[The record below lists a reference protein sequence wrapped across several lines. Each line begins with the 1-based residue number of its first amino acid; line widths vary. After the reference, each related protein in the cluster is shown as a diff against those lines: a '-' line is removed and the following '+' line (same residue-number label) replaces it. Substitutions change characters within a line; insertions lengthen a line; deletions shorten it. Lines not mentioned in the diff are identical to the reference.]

1 MSKKALGAVLV
12 LLALLAT
19 GSASP
24 CTMVTAE
31 QEGNVLVGNNEDATE
46 PNTKVW
52 FVPPE
57 QGRYGG
63 IYFGWDERWPQGGM
77 NDQGLVFDIFRTPYL
92 EIKRSQNKPRSEEFI
107 TRKVMA
113 EAATVK
119 EALDILDRFSLTGL
133 EYGQLMYVDRT
144 GDAAIFEGDVI
155 HRRNGPHM
163 IATNFYLSQIE
174 EGVGIT
180 CPRYKIAD
188 EMLTTM
194 TPSVET
200 FRKILNATHF
210 EGNWGGTQ
218 YSNIYMPEKGQIHLY
233 HFHNYDEVVIFD
245 IQEEL
250 AKGARSMEIAD
261 LFPRNFAYLTYLEA
275 QPETATAVLARTLKE
290 NGIEAA
296 VEQARLMTE
305 GWQELEP
312 IFQRYFSDSPV
323 EIAGAAQNWKPAS
336 IAGQHKTRD
345 LQIGPSHLK
354 DLARDLGLA
363 GQVEEAIRLL
373 QANAELYPGTLENH
387 YWLGVFFRDLGQYAR
402 AREHLTRAE
411 EISPGNP
418 WVEQALIQLEQAEE
432 QSSSGREEA

>member
-1 MSKKALGAVLV
+1 MSDRTLGALLV
-12 LLALLAT
+12 FLALLAT

-31 QEGNVLVGNNEDATE
+31 QEGVVFVGNNEDATD

-57 QGRYGG
+57 EGRYGG

-92 EIKRSQNKPRSEEFI
+92 EIQRSQNKPRSEEFI

-113 EAATVK
+113 DAATVK
-119 EALDILDRFSLTGL
+119 EALDILSQFNLAGL

-174 EGVGIT
+174 QAVGIT

-200 FRKILNATHF
+200 FRRILNATHF

-218 YSNIYMPEKGQIHLY
+218 YSNIYIPEKGQIHLY
-233 HFHNYDEVVIFD
+233 HFHNYDEVVILN
-245 IQEEL
+245 IKEEL

-275 QPETATAVLARTLKE
+275 QPETATEVLARTLKE

-305 GWQELEP
+305 GWHILEP
-312 IFQRYFSDSPV
+312 VFEQFFTGPPV
-323 EIAGAAQNWKPAS
+323 MIAGAEQNWRPALM
-336 IAGQHKTRD
+336 AGQHKTRD

-363 GQVEEAIRLL
+363 GQLDKAIYLL
-373 QANAELYPGTLENH
+373 QANAELHPGTLENH
-387 YWLGVFFRDLGQYAR
+387 YWLGVFFRDIGQYAQ
-402 AREHLTRAE
+402 ARDHLARAE

-418 WVEQALIQLEQAEE
+418 WVEQALNQLKQAEE
-432 QSSSGREEA
+432 